1 MSRDVDS
8 RLVACCVYDSCARF
22 YSAPYFSRTREEAVR
37 VFTDTVSNSGGEIFK
52 HPDHY
57 SLYFIGLYDTRS
69 GLFDLSSEPDF
80 IVKAIDVVSSAKV
93 VR

>member
-22 YSAPYFSRTREEAVR
+22 YSAPYFFRTREEAVR
-37 VFTDTVSNSGGEIFK
+37 MFTDTSSNPSGEIFK
-52 HPDHY
+52 HPEHY
-57 SLYFIGLYDTRS
+57 SLYFIGMYDTRS
-69 GLFDLSSEPDF
+69 GLFDLAPEPDF

-93 VR
+93 V